1 MKSSEPLI
9 KIIGGIIVILVGG
22 LTLFLKQF
30 PLIWIG
36 GFIWGVMLIINGIK
50 QLSEKTIYFDNG
62 SIERNKYNGMKD
74 TGSHIVITCGACSH
88 KFYVK
93 KGAGIIKIKCP
104 KCKHKYNIK
113 T

>member
-1 MKSSEPLI
+1 MKSSEPWV
-9 KIIGGIIVILVGG
+9 KIIGGIIAILAGG
-22 LTLFLKQF
+22 LTLFLKL

-74 TGSHIVITCGACSH
+74 TESRIVITCGACSH
-88 KFYVK
+88 KFYIR
-93 KGAGIIKIKCP
+93 KGKGRIKIKCP
-104 KCKHKYNIK
+104 KCKHEYNIK